1 MGARQ
6 SSPWNSL
13 SALVSL
19 RKGWT
24 VEGGGSVS
32 RLSFGNHSATLWL
45 SENFPK
51 HGKRGHILPDFVSGF
66 MGFGKYKTV

>member
-19 RKGWT
+19 RKDWS
-24 VEGGGSVS
+24 VEDRGYAN
-32 RLSFGNHSATLWL
+32 RLSCGYLSVIAKATKTRHAGA
-45 SENFPK
+45 FQ
-51 HGKRGHILPDFVSGF
+51 PDFVSGF
-66 MGFGKYKTV
+66 MALVKYSPV